1 MWGDNVRV
9 VLQRVSRASVT
20 VRNTVTGKIGAGIVI
35 LLGIREEDTE
45 NDVRWMAEK
54 CLNLRIFEDDT
65 GKLNK
70 SLLDIRGDI
79 LVISQFTLYGDCRK
93 GRRPS
98 FTEAASPDRA
108 EMLYQSFVDRL
119 RKLNLRVETGIFAAK
134 MRVEI
139 HNEGPVT
146 MIIDSIGR

>member
-1 MWGDNVRV
+1 MWGDDVRV

-20 VRNTVTGKIGAGIVI
+20 VGNTITGKIGEGLVV

-65 GKLNK
+65 GKLNN

-79 LVISQFTLYGDCRK
+79 LVVSQFTLYGDCRK

-98 FTEAASPDRA
+98 FTEAASPDQA
-108 EMLYQSFVDRL
+108 GMLYQSFVDRL
-119 RKLNLRVETGIFAAK
+119 RKSNLRVETGIFAAK
-134 MRVEI
+134 MQVEI
-139 HNEGPVT
+139 HNQGPVT
-146 MIIDSIGR
+146 MILDSMS